1 MYKLRGAI
9 IVETLDENTAQS
21 TPGVLPYKPWIQ
33 HAAKSC
39 QTLDSNWD
47 ICVLSCGNPFSNL

>member
-9 IVETLDENTAQS
+9 IVETLDENPAQS
-21 TPGVLPYKPWIQ
+21 TPWGLPYKPWIQ

-47 ICVLSCGNPFSNL
+47 ICVLSCGNPFSIL